1 MPWQTPKTDWTGSD
15 APTPGALN
23 RIEGNI
29 LELKKA
35 ATIDIVDAGS
45 NFQATNVE
53 DALQELAGNV
63 VAGKS
68 AVASAIYSMGQQASG
83 DMTFAELAAKI
94 RDISDDATAAVGD
107 VLAGKTF
114 YQGGSKKTGT
124 MVNRGA
130 VTLTPGTSDQ
140 SIAAGYH
147 NGSGKVVGDPDLVA
161 ANIKKGVQIFGA
173 LGTYTS
179 DATAAAA
186 EILAS
191 KTAYVNGAKVTGTM
205 VNNGTRTITP
215 GTSDQALSG
224 YYASGS
230 KVVGDPD
237 LIPENIIQGKSIFGV
252 NGTSPTH
259 KFLKYSMMRFLGSV
273 PLSTGSNTV
282 YHRFVSIDNTGTYCV
297 VGERESGGLRL
308 ILFKRT
314 VEAWAEVHRL
324 TLTGPD
330 ARYVRVGAYF
340 TPNNSHFLV
349 QCGYMSYLFKISND
363 TIVQT
368 STVACGL
375 GGTTHGSATRWDS
388 TGTYFVAAPL
398 GQTFYLVKRTNDA
411 LSVVS
416 TVSFVTRQ
424 MSGGIAASDTLS
436 TIVSGSVINYN
447 ERIALLEKT
456 GEILSVVAEYVSDTG
471 SVGDDVYV
479 SHDGVY
485 VVNGSYL
492 FKRSG
497 ANLTRITG
505 VSFNIFSNRIEF
517 PWVSPPDVDLI
528 LATSSDEG
536 VFEVRGLEEEKPRFV
551 IAFGKGHPWGSPSAT
566 SGQKAAY
573 SANGEYLALS
583 ILSGSN
589 ASVYFYKV
597 GELP

>member
-1 MPWQTPKTDWTGSD
+1 MPWQTPKTDWIGSD

-68 AVASAIYSMGQQASG
+68 AIASAIYSMGQQASG

-205 VNNGTRTITP
+205 ANNGTTTITP

-224 YYASGS
+224 YYAPGS

-237 LIPENIIQGKSIFGV
+237 LIPENIIKGKNIFGV
-252 NGTSPTH
+252 GGASPTH
-259 KFLKYSMMRFLGSV
+259 KYLKYSMMRFLGSV
-273 PLSTGSNTV
+273 SLSTTV
-282 YHRFVSIDNTGTYCV
+282 NDHRFMGLDNTGTYCV
-297 VGERESGGLRL
+297 VGERRSSDNALIL

-314 VEAWAEVHRL
+314 GEAWAEVHRY
-324 TLTGPD
+324 TVTGVD
-330 ARYVRVGAYF
+330 AAAIHTGAYF
-340 TPNNSHFLV
+340 TPSNSHFLV
-349 QCGYMSYLFKISND
+349 QCGYMSYLFKISSN

-368 STVACGL
+368 STVACG
-375 GGTTHGSATRWDS
+375 GYEINGIATTWDS
-388 TGTYFVAAPL
+388 TGTYFVVQRTTNA
-398 GQTFYLVKRTNDA
+398 TFYLVKRTGDA
-411 LSVVS
+411 LAVVS
-416 TVSFVTRQ
+416 TVSFVSHSVRGFIT
-424 MSGGIAASDTLS
+424 ASDNMS
-436 TIVSGSVINYN
+436 TIVTGSFTSSHDG
-447 ERIALLEKT
+447 IALLEKI
-456 GEILSVVAEYVSDTG
+456 GETLNVVTESAASSYVRNT
-471 SVGDDVYV
+471 YV

-485 VVNGSYL
+485 VVDGTTVRKRVGS
-492 FKRSG
+492 S
-497 ANLTRITG
+497 LTTVTNFSLI
-505 VSFNIFSNRIEF
+505 SSNRYV
-517 PWVSPPDVDLI
+517 PWTSPPDVDLI
-528 LATSSDEG
+528 LATSTGNE
-536 VFEVRGLEEEKPRFV
+536 VFEARGLDGDKVRFV
-551 IAFGKGHPWGSPSAT
+551 ISFVGGNPTPWGSPSAS
-566 SGQKAAY
+566 SGQIAAY

-589 ASVYFYKV
+589 ASIYFYKV